1 MSGELLAE
9 LPTAII
15 TGRSA
20 VNALAEGR
28 SVMLSG
34 ASDGAD
40 TLFGALALGCG
51 HLVAHLL
58 GPHNVPSAAARAG
71 QQEALCHLDDGIL
84 HSELVDEV
92 VDAIRRARYPNYAS
106 LAAFDRDWRKSRRN
120 VLQVLCA
127 DAVYA
132 VAYRAPSAGDSQ
144 TAACDVGG
152 GTGYACQC
160 YINRFQPLGPE
171 AAASC
176 RLYLYDDGAPEWAG
190 CLKDA
195 RTHRR
200 WSAWDPASQAWAPLD
215 GPPPRPEGVYAGIGS
230 TRLHPDFGDAA
241 IRALMA
247 PV

>member
-1 MSGELLAE
+1 MSEKLLAE
-9 LPTAII
+9 LPTAIL

-106 LAAFDRDWRKSRRN
+106 LAAFDRDW
-120 VLQVLCA
+120 
-127 DAVYA
+127 
-132 VAYRAPSAGDSQ
+132 G
-144 TAACDVGG
+144 
-152 GTGYACQC
+152 
-160 YINRFQPLGPE
+160 
-171 AAASC
+171 
-176 RLYLYDDGAPEWAG
+176 
-190 CLKDA
+190 
-195 RTHRR
+195 
-200 WSAWDPASQAWAPLD
+200 
-215 GPPPRPEGVYAGIGS
+215 
-230 TRLHPDFGDAA
+230 
-241 IRALMA
+241 
-247 PV
+247 